1 MKRPVLL
8 LALAAAILS
17 VVAWL
22 AFESSIP
29 DEGARSSALAT
40 TEKPIEVAPAPEASS
55 AKSGTRVQVGRPSL
69 RPAQDSLLP
78 RPGNGLE
85 LGVRMRVLGPDGPC
99 AGLKLTVSPYSWT
112 SGGWSKPDPSS
123 FAVRTD
129 HIGFVLIPLR
139 LDDASNPMLL
149 ALEEADASTLQAIVM
164 VPGFPDGRWLELGD
178 VLLDALGPLVTGTV
192 VDDAGQP
199 IAAAK
204 VDVVG
209 QIRPELLPDPDSN
222 RTDQSWEA
230 RTRRRMSWS
239 ALSNAKGRFELRAP
253 AFCSDLELRATA
265 HGWPSAKP
273 QICRGG
279 SREVLIVMRRG
290 GGLEGRVLLSPTM
303 RREDV
308 KLTIQSEPLPGEEQT
323 GQPLEP
329 ALSVDGAWS
338 AKGLRPGKWKIG
350 ISDSRA
356 FIWEPLVPILE
367 AFVVAGETTH
377 VPDIDLTHGVH
388 KLNVEVVDSMGLP
401 VASATGTFHGPGSY
415 ENNDIVVQKGRAT
428 LMTRYPSVDAWFGGP
443 GYLCVRVPELRDG
456 ARVTLHPAA
465 SIEVILKDLSA
476 LPQEPNL
483 LCLQLDPGLGADNWV
498 LGEISRSSMAAFD
511 RAGRAKLELRSMGKL
526 HLQAC
531 VRGGP
536 IDSAAAMAWL
546 PAAPDATLQISGSV
560 PTAPISIAID
570 PAAVRATLQ
579 KLSAP
584 R

>member
-17 VVAWL
+17 VLAWL
-22 AFESSIP
+22 VFESSIP
-29 DEGARSSALAT
+29 VEEISSSALT
-40 TEKPIEVAPAPEASS
+40 TSETLQEVAPAPETSS
-55 AKSGTRVQVGRPSL
+55 AESGTRVRVGRPSL
-69 RPAQDSLLP
+69 RPAHDSLLP

-112 SGGWSKPDPSS
+112 SSGWSRPDPNS

-139 LDDASNPMLL
+139 LVDASDPMLL
-149 ALEEADASTLQAIVM
+149 ALEEADASALQAIVV
-164 VPGFPDGRWLELGD
+164 VPGFPAGRWLELGD
-178 VLLDALGPLVTGTV
+178 VQLEALGPLVTGTV

-209 QIRPELLPDPDSN
+209 QIRPELIPNPDSN

-230 RTRRRMSWS
+230 RSRRGMSWS

-273 QICRGG
+273 QICRSG
-279 SREVLIVMRRG
+279 SRDVLIVMRRG
-290 GGLEGRVLLSPTM
+290 GGLEGRVLLSPMM

-308 KLTIQSEPLPGEEQT
+308 KLTIQYEPLTGEEQT
-323 GQPLEP
+323 GEQLGA
-329 ALSVDGAWS
+329 ALSADGAWS
-338 AKGLRPGKWKIG
+338 AQGLRPGKWRIG
-350 ISDSRA
+350 ISDSRV
-356 FIWEPLVPILE
+356 FTWEPLAPILE
-367 AFVVAGETTH
+367 AFVVAGETTR

-388 KLNVEVVDSMGLP
+388 ILNIEVVDAMGLP
-401 VASATGTFHGPGSY
+401 VPSATGTFHGPGSY

-443 GYLCVRVPELRDG
+443 GYMCEHVPNLRDG
-456 ARVTLHPAA
+456 VRVVLHAA
-465 SIEVILKDLSA
+465 PQVELALQNLAA
-476 LPQEPNL
+476 LPPEPYQ
-483 LCLQLDPGLGADNWV
+483 LCVQLDSGRGADNWI
-498 LGEISRSSMAAFD
+498 LGEISNSPVVGFD
-511 RAGRAKLELRSMGKL
+511 RRGRATVEMRSMGN
-526 HLQAC
+526 
-531 VRGGP
+531 VRILLYVRREGSEGNAQMEFLSSAIGGP
-536 IDSAAAMAWL
+536 IEIRS
-546 PAAPDATLQISGSV
+546 PTQ
-560 PTAPISIAID
+560 TAPIPVNLDAES
-570 PAAVRATLQ
+570 V
-579 KLSAP
+579 KSALL
-584 R
+584 RLTKAR